1 MSAPLQPAPQG
12 GGGGTFDLVTALQ
25 DPEFTIADLEDM
37 RDRALDRPYVSE
49 VGRAIADAAQAEI
62 DRRQAAQ

>member
-1 MSAPLQPAPQG
+1 MS
-12 GGGGTFDLVTALQ
+12 FDLVTALR
-25 DPEFTIADLEDM
+25 DPEYTIADLEDM

-62 DRRQAAQ
+62 DRRTGAE

>member
-1 MSAPLQPAPQG
+1 M
-12 GGGGTFDLVTALQ
+12 TFDLVAELQ
-25 DPEFTIADLEDM
+25 DPEYTIADLEVM

-62 DRRQAAQ
+62 ERRTAE